1 MLDSIVSD
9 AQRFARQEGGK
20 NVAVLCM
27 SESDFTKF
35 ATAGRVRDRIS
46 VVESNTDLSPIRNA
60 GQRCVFSMPEN
71 VAGLQFERVYVLNV
85 DRQEMDDEEMSFG
98 AQRQML
104 SRLYLGVSRASRHLV
119 LAASLDCGGES
130 KVLMRSKE
138 LAALVIR
145 EV

>member
-1 MLDSIVSD
+1 MND
-9 AQRFARQEGGK
+9 AQRFARQGGGK

-27 SESDFTKF
+27 SESDFATF
-35 ATAGRVRDRIS
+35 ANAGRVRDKIS

-71 VAGLQFERVYVLNV
+71 VAGLQFERVYVINV
-85 DRQEMDDEEMSFG
+85 DQQEMDDEEMSFG

-104 SRLYLGVSRASRHLV
+104 SRLYLGVSRASRHLI

-130 KVLMRSKE
+130 KVLTRSQE
-138 LAALVIR
+138 LGALVTR
-145 EV
+145 EM